1 MNETQVD
8 EAVAINQAAPR
19 AVNEIPKAFT
29 GQAGAVLGGLREARP
44 VDLTDEQRK
53 ELEAKW
59 EAQKKEQEQ
68 REIEG
73 KASHSIAQAAF
84 ILGLFAKEEI
94 FKYGA
99 GTDFASAIS
108 KLAIATITEN
118 GKVFE

>member
-1 MNETQVD
+1 MSDLQSD
-8 EAVAINQAAPR
+8 LAL
-19 AVNEIPKAFT
+19 KAQQYV
-29 GQAGAVLGGLREARP
+29 GEMASGALAGIRP
-44 VDLTDEQRK
+44 VETEWTEDQRK
-53 ELEAKW
+53 EFELKAAEHKK
-59 EAQKKEQEQ
+59 QKEQ

-108 KLAIATITEN
+108 KLAIAAITEN
-118 GKVFE
+118 GKIFE

>member
-1 MNETQVD
+1 MSDLQNDLALKAQAFVGEMATG
-8 EAVAINQAAPR
+8 AVAGVRPGAAQ
-19 AVNEIPKAFT
+19 VGE
-29 GQAGAVLGGLREARP
+29 
-44 VDLTDEQRK
+44 LTDEQRK